1 MASPAFQLV
10 AILTLALLPP
20 VYSISVLWIGWCLF
34 SNVFVFCTVL
44 MSSFFLSFWGKLQPM
59 ISEFR
64 VPLMIFA
71 GNSYTYYNDLP
82 TIVSKLAEAAGEGY
96 EFDSHLEVSPLS
108 SEPFWYI
115 LITCDMLYSVCEV
128 NIVPVELLIKVCVH
142 ISYFLFLVH
151 QGGWSWEKHWNS
163 NETLQKIGSKAW
175 DVVVLQ
181 VSNDT
186 SNV

>member
-1 MASPAFQLV
+1 
-10 AILTLALLPP
+10 
-20 VYSISVLWIGWCLF
+20 
-34 SNVFVFCTVL
+34 
-44 MSSFFLSFWGKLQPM
+44 M

-82 TIVSKLAEAAGEGY
+82 TIVSKLAQAAGEGY

-115 LITCDMLYSVCEV
+115 LITCHMLHSVCDV
-128 NIVPVELLIKVCVH
+128 NIVPLELLTKYVFLFH
-142 ISYFLFLVH
+142 ISYFILLVH

-181 VSNDT
+181 VSNDNAFI
-186 SNV
+186 SLNNQNSI